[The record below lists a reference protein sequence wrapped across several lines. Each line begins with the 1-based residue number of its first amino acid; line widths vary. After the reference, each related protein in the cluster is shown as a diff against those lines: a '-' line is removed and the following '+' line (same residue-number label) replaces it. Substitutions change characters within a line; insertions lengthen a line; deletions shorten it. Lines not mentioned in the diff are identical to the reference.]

1 MTVPDDI
8 RCCLREQIERH
19 GTPRCVQLAPPC
31 SLTDWSD
38 LDVVNV
44 PLDGHFDIRQGWSTS
59 TEPARLA
66 LVVDA
71 PIVLPRA
78 STQQLL
84 GHLRNYAVGSIVA
97 AFSKAVARRQA
108 SWATSD
114 FLALGFRRLRP
125 SRAIES
131 AYWLYRYDI
140 YDYKIT
146 PDWLNSR
153 HWANPGEWDKRRW

>member
-1 MTVPDDI
+1 MTLPDDI
-8 RCCLREQIERH
+8 RHCLRDQIERH
-19 GTPRCVQLAPPC
+19 GTPHCIQLAPSD

-38 LDVVNV
+38 LGVVNLT
-44 PLDGHFDIRQGWSTS
+44 LDEHFDIRQGLSTL
-59 TEPARLA
+59 TGPARLA

-71 PIVLPRA
+71 PTALSRA

-84 GHLRNYAVGSIVA
+84 GGLRNYAASAIVA
-97 AFSKAVARRQA
+97 AFSSAAARRRG

-114 FLALGFRRLRP
+114 FLGLGFRRLRP
-125 SRAIES
+125 ACAIES

-140 YDYKIT
+140 YDYKLT

-153 HWANPGEWDKRRW
+153 HWANPGAWDKRRW